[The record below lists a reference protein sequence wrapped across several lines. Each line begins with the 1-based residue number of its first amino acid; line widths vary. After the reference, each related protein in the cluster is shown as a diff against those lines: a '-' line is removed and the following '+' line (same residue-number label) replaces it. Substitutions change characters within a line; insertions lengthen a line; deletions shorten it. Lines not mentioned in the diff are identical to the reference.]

1 MSDVRIALRSLQRSP
16 GFAVATL
23 LTLALTI
30 GANTAMFSFGDA
42 TAFRPPDVPR
52 PREIVRVFSVTKEAP
67 NGQHSVPDYIDYRDR
82 TTTLAAVVAYS
93 GTLAAMSRNRDEIPQ
108 LFGAWA
114 VSGNFFSA
122 LEVEPALGRG
132 FVADDDKPGAP
143 PATVISHSL
152 WNRLFNADPAVL
164 GTPVILGQRE
174 FTIVGIA
181 PERFAG
187 TDLFFHPDLY
197 VPISMIRELQSSRA
211 ENVLRD
217 RSSRWL
223 NILGRLRR
231 DVDVAT
237 ANAEMLTLAG
247 ALEDT
252 YSETN
257 KGRTVEVLPEV
268 SARGR
273 LDTIGYQGAG
283 VAILIVALVLLIA
296 CANVA
301 NLMLSRAAGRTREFA
316 VRLAI
321 GASRGRLVRQLLI
334 ESLVLATAGG
344 VLGMAMAYAGIQF
357 LSGALAASFAMTDMP
372 IFIDARLDTRVLLF
386 TFAASTA
393 TGLLFGLTPALQS
406 ARLNLIPALKTSVTV
421 DRRRRAFTQ
430 RHVLVAG
437 EITLAIVVLTV
448 AGMSI
453 RGFVSKRS
461 ADPGFRTDHVLLMSV
476 NPGLVNYS
484 EQDTRQFYKE
494 ALERVKSLPGVTSA
508 GLAEFVPLAFNGGS
522 SFLHIDGY
530 DGTDEQSRASVGR
543 NIVDEGYWR
552 VLRTPLVRGRVFDER
567 DTSSSPGVMV
577 INETMAQRYWPN
589 QDPIGKTVHLRD
601 RNGPIMQIVGIVRDG
616 KYNFLGEPQ
625 QPFIFMPASQRFRS
639 MMTIVVLGA
648 GDPAA
653 LAAPI
658 RAELKEIG
666 SDVPL
671 FDIRTYDDV
680 FQSRALLFSRLT
692 TQVFTWLGFLALVL
706 AALGIYSVIAYL
718 TTLRTREIGIRTAV
732 GADRRSILLLISRET
747 LPMIGP
753 GLLAGT
759 ALAYFATSFLAVP
772 FDLSPNDPATLAAV
786 VTVFTVIALTAALI
800 PARRAARVDPLVA
813 LRYE

>member
-1 MSDVRIALRSLQRSP
+1 MSDIRNALRSLQRSP
-16 GFAVATL
+16 GFAMATL

-52 PREIVRVFSVTKEAP
+52 AGEIVRVFSVTKEAP

-82 TTTLAAVVAYS
+82 TKTLTGIVAYS
-93 GTLAAMSRNRDEIPQ
+93 SVLAAMSRNRDEIPQ

-122 LEVEPALGRG
+122 LEVEPGIGRG
-132 FVADDDKPGAP
+132 FAAEDDKPGAQRV
-143 PATVISHSL
+143 TVLSHSL
-152 WNRLFNADPAVL
+152 WNRHFNADPAVL
-164 GTPVILGQRE
+164 GKPVILGQRE

-197 VPISMIRELQSSRA
+197 VTISMIRELQSSRA
-211 ENVLRD
+211 EDVLTN
-217 RSSRWL
+217 RSNRWL

-231 DVDVAT
+231 DVDVDT
-237 ANAEMLTLAG
+237 ANAEMVTLAG
-247 ALEDT
+247 ALKQT
-252 YSETN
+252 YPETN
-257 KGRTVEVLPEV
+257 KGRSVEVLPEV

-273 LDTIGYQGAG
+273 LDTMGYQGAG
-283 VAILIVALVLLIA
+283 VAILIVGLVLLIA
-296 CANVA
+296 CANLA

-321 GASRGRLVRQLLI
+321 GASRGRLIRQLLT

-344 VLGMAMAYAGIQF
+344 VLGMAIAYAGIQF

-372 IFIDARLDTRVLLF
+372 IFIDARLDARVLLF
-386 TFAASTA
+386 TLGASIA
-393 TGLLFGLTPALQS
+393 TGVLFGLTPALQS
-406 ARLNLIPALKTSVTV
+406 ARLNLVPALKTSVTV
-421 DRRRRAFTQ
+421 DRRRRWFTQ
-430 RHVLVAG
+430 RHVLVAC

-484 EQDTRQFYKE
+484 EQETRRFYE
-494 ALERVKSLPGVTSA
+494 DALERVKSLPGVASA

-530 DGTDEQSRASVGR
+530 DAPDGQSRISVGR
-543 NIVDEGYWR
+543 NVVDAGYWR
-552 VLRTPLVRGRVFDER
+552 VLRTPLVGGRVFDER
-567 DTSSSPGVMV
+567 DTNSSPGVMV
-577 INETMAQRYWPN
+577 INETMARRYWPKE
-589 QDPIGKTVHLRD
+589 DPIGKTVHLRD
-601 RNGPIMQIVGIVRDG
+601 RNGPVMQIVGIVKDG
-616 KYNFLGEPQ
+616 KYSFLGEPQ
-625 QPFIFMPASQRFRS
+625 QPFMFMPASQQFRS
-639 MMTIVVLGA
+639 MMTIVVLSA
-648 GDPAA
+648 GDPTA

-658 RAELKEIG
+658 RAQLKEIG
-666 SDVPL
+666 SVVPL
-671 FDIRTYDDV
+671 FDVRTYDDL

-692 TQVFTWLGFLALVL
+692 TQVFTWLGLLALIL
-706 AALGIYSVIAYL
+706 AAVGIYSVIAYL

-732 GADRRSILLLISRET
+732 GADRRIILLLVSRQS
-747 LPMIGP
+747 LPMIVP

-772 FDLSPNDPATLAAV
+772 FDLAPHDTATLAAV
-786 VTVFTVIALTAALI
+786 VTVFTVIALAAALI

>member
-1 MSDVRIALRSLQRSP
+1 MSDIRDAIRSLQRSP
-16 GFAVATL
+16 GFALATL

-52 PREIVRVFSVTKEAP
+52 AREIVRVFSVTKEAP

-82 TTTLAAVVAYS
+82 TKTLAGVVAYS
-93 GTLAAMSRNRDEIPQ
+93 SMLAAMSRTRDEIPQ

-122 LEVEPALGRG
+122 LEVEPGTGRL
-132 FVADDDKPGAP
+132 FVASDDKPGAQP
-143 PATVISHSL
+143 VTVISHSL
-152 WNRLFNADPAVL
+152 WRRHFNGDPTVL
-164 GTPVILGQRE
+164 GKPIIFGQRE
-174 FTIVGIA
+174 FLIVGIA
-181 PERFAG
+181 PETFAG

-197 VPISMIRELQSSRA
+197 VPMSMIREIQSNSA
-211 ENVLRD
+211 ADVLTN
-217 RSSRWL
+217 RSNRWL

-231 DVDVAT
+231 DADVDA
-237 ANAEMLTLAG
+237 ANAEMLALAR
-247 ALEDT
+247 ALEQT
-252 YSETN
+252 YPETN
-257 KGRTVEVLPEV
+257 EGRTVEVLPEV
-268 SARGR
+268 AARGR
-273 LDTIGYQGAG
+273 LDTIGYQGAA
-283 VAILIVALVLLIA
+283 VAILIVGLVLLIA

-321 GASRGRLVRQLLI
+321 GASRGRLVRQLLT
-334 ESLVLATAGG
+334 ESLVLATAGA
-344 VLGMAMAYAGIQF
+344 VLGIVIAHAGIQF
-357 LSGALAASFAMTDMP
+357 LSSALAASFAMTDMP

-386 TFAASTA
+386 TLAASTA

-406 ARLNLIPALKTSVTV
+406 ARLNLVPALKTLVTV
-421 DRRRRAFTQ
+421 DRRRRRFTQ
-430 RHVLVAG
+430 RHVLVAC

-453 RGFVSKRS
+453 RGFVNKRS
-461 ADPGFRTDHVLLMSV
+461 SDPGFRTDHVLLMSV
-476 NPGLVNYS
+476 NPGLVGYS

-494 ALERVKSLPGVTSA
+494 AIERVKSLPGVTSA
-508 GLAEFVPLAFNGGS
+508 GVAEFVPLAFSRGS

-530 DGTDEQSRASVGR
+530 HGPDGQSRVSVGR
-543 NIVDEGYWR
+543 NVVDDGYWR

-567 DTSSSPGVMV
+567 DTNSSPGVMV
-577 INETMAQRYWPN
+577 INETMARRYWPN

-601 RNGPIMQIVGIVRDG
+601 RNGPVMQVVGIVKDG

-625 QPFIFMPASQRFRS
+625 QPFMFLPASQRFRS
-639 MMTIVVLGA
+639 MMTIVVLAA
-648 GDPAA
+648 GDPTA

-658 RAELKEIG
+658 RAELKDIG

-671 FDIRTYDDV
+671 FDVRTYDDL

-692 TQVFTWLGFLALVL
+692 TQVFTWLGFLALIL
-706 AALGIYSVIAYL
+706 AAVGIYSVIAYL

-732 GADRRSILLLISRET
+732 GADRRSILLLVSKQS
-747 LPMIGP
+747 LPMIAP

-759 ALAYFATSFLAVP
+759 ALAYFATSVLAVP
-772 FDLSPNDPATLAAV
+772 FDLAPHDTVTLAAV
-786 VTVFTVIALTAALI
+786 VMVFTVIALAAALI
-800 PARRAARVDPLVA
+800 PARRAARVDPSVA